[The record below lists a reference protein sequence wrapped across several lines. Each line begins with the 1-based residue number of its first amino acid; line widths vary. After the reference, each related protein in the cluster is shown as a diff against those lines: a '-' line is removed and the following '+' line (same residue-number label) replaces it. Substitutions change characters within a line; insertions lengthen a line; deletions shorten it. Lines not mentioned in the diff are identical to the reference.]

1 MKLFVFRPSMN
12 VQRQGRV
19 FEPGG
24 SGGEPPFDSLSNHH
38 SGHQQQQQHH
48 PIYNNSRHAAGEDD
62 PLQVY
67 LKNGIVQS
75 SKTAVFNLQKRQFKI
90 IKNGSFQ
97 LSKMALKN
105 ISVRK
110 KTSSRRCKNTSFSL
124 LTNADEKLN
133 ISCKNVVEMSDIV
146 ACFQNPRPP
155 ENRVDVTKET
165 RENNYF
171 PYTVH
176 TFPPHI
182 FFIFLYFFNLS

>member
-105 ISVRK
+105 ITVRK

-133 ISCKNVVEMSDIV
+133 ISDEL
-146 ACFQNPRPP
+146 
-155 ENRVDVTKET
+155 VDL
-165 RENNYF
+165 NSLD
-171 PYTVH
+171 VH
-176 TFPPHI
+176 VIGDKQMELEPDLLLDEI
-182 FFIFLYFFNLS
+182 EVLA

>member
-1 MKLFVFRPSMN
+1 MFKDKVECSSLVVAVASPHSIPYRITTLVTSNSSNTTLSTTTVGMRQAKTTRCRYTLKMALFNP
-12 VQRQGRV
+12 QK
-19 FEPGG
+19 
-24 SGGEPPFDSLSNHH
+24 
-38 SGHQQQQQHH
+38 QQFS
-48 PIYNNSRHAAGEDD
+48 IF
-62 PLQVY
+62 
-67 LKNGIVQS
+67 KNGSLKS
-75 SKTAVFNLQKRQFKI
+75 SKTAVFNYQKWH
-90 IKNGSFQ
+90 
-97 LSKMALKN
+97 LKN
-105 ISVRK
+105 ISGRK
-110 KTSSRRCKNTSFSL
+110 KTSSRSCKNTSFSL

>member
-1 MKLFVFRPSMN
+1 MFFSPIFFFFQTTPQMKLFVFRPSMN

-75 SKTAVFNLQKRQFKI
+75 SKTAVFNLQKRQFEI

-97 LSKMALKN
+97 LSKMALKKHFW
-105 ISVRK
+105 K
-110 KTSSRRCKNTSFSL
+110 KKDVFAKL
-124 LTNADEKLN
+124 QEYILQFTNK
-133 ISCKNVVEMSDIV
+133 C
-146 ACFQNPRPP
+146 R
-155 ENRVDVTKET
+155 
-165 RENNYF
+165 
-171 PYTVH
+171 
-176 TFPPHI
+176 
-182 FFIFLYFFNLS
+182 